1 MEVFT
6 YKIQNPYMKDDQ
18 FTYSNEYNILILQT
32 YIFVLL
38 SFGLLFFIQYSFYI
52 EEQLSQYQIKLN
64 TMEYKYYHYIKWA
77 KVNKEI
83 KKNSNQKWILKSD

>member
-1 MEVFT
+1 MELFT
-6 YKIQNPYMKDDQ
+6 YEIQNPYMKDDQ

-38 SFGLLFFIQYSFYI
+38 SLGLLFIIQYSYYI
-52 EEQLSQYQIKLN
+52 EDKLN
-64 TMEYKYYHYIKWA
+64 TMEYKYKHYIKWV

-83 KKNSNQKWILKSD
+83 KKNSKKKWIIKSD